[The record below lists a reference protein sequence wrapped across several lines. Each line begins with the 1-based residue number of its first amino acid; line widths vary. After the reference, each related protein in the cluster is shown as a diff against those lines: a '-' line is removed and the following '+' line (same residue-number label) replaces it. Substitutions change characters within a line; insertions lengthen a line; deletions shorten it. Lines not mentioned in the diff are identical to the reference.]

1 MKIHSFHTPTFIL
14 IFANIMSVE
23 ELNKLKELLA
33 EPKKIVI
40 TTHRGPDGDAMGSS
54 LGLYN
59 YLIKKGHQVQVITP
73 NDYPLFLHWMKGNN
87 HVIQFSKEPEA
98 AERITSDAEIIFC
111 LDFNTLSRIDHFAP
125 IVEQSNA
132 FKVLI
137 DHHQQPDKFDFNFSD
152 TTACSTAQLIF
163 EFLEM
168 FGDLDTIDKDIA
180 ECLYAG
186 IMTDTGNFRFPSVTA
201 KTHEIVALLISN
213 GAKQDKVYDLVYDN
227 NSVDKL
233 NLLGYCLN
241 EKLEVLPEYSTAII
255 SLNSDELSRFQYQKG
270 DTEGVVNYALS
281 IKGISVAAF
290 FVEREGIVKIS
301 FRSKGDF
308 SVNQLAKNHFNG
320 GGHINAAGGAFGTK
334 VEEAIK
340 KFKSILPD
348 YQSLLS
354 INKNN

>member
-1 MKIHSFHTPTFIL
+1 
-14 IFANIMSVE
+14 MSVE
-23 ELNKLKELLA
+23 KLNKLKELLA
-33 EPKKIVI
+33 NPRKIVI

-73 NDYPLFLHWMKGNN
+73 NDYPSFLHWMKGNN
-87 HVIQFSKEPEA
+87 HVIQFAKEPEA
-98 AERITSDAEIIFC
+98 AERITLEAEIIFC
-111 LDFNTLSRIDHFAP
+111 LDFNTLSRIDTYAP
-125 IVEQSNA
+125 VVEQTKA

-137 DHHQQPDKFDFNFSD
+137 DHHQQPDEFDFTFSD
-152 TTACSTAQLIF
+152 TSACSTAQLIF
-163 EFLEM
+163 EFLDM
-168 FGDLDTIDKDIA
+168 FGELDAIDKDIA

-201 KTHEIVALLISN
+201 KTHEIVAYLISK
-213 GAKQDKVYDLVYDN
+213 GAQQDRVYDLVHDN
-227 NSVDKL
+227 NSVNRL
-233 NLLGYCLN
+233 NLLGYCLK

-255 SLNSDELSRFQYQKG
+255 SLSSDELNRFQYQKG

-281 IKGISVAAF
+281 IEGISLAAF

-308 SVNQLAKNHFNG
+308 SVNQFARDHFNG
-320 GGHINAAGGAFGTK
+320 GGHINAAGGVFGIK
-334 VEEAIK
+334 VEEAID

-348 YQSLLS
+348 YQSLLP

>member
-1 MKIHSFHTPTFIL
+1 
-14 IFANIMSVE
+14 MSVE

-59 YLIKKGHQVQVITP
+59 YLIQKGHQVQVITP
-73 NDYPLFLHWMKGNN
+73 NDYPSFLNWMKGNN
-87 HVIQFSKEPEA
+87 HVIQFVKEPEA
-98 AERITSDAEIIFC
+98 AERITLEADIIFC
-111 LDFNTLSRIDHFAP
+111 LDFNTLSRIGNFAP
-125 IVEQSNA
+125 VVKQTKA

-137 DHHQQPDKFDFNFSD
+137 DHHQQPDEFDFTLSD
-152 TTACSTAQLIF
+152 TTACSTAQLIY
-163 EFLEM
+163 EFIDM
-168 FGDLDTIDKDIA
+168 FGDLDAIDQDIA

-201 KTHEIVALLISN
+201 KTHEIVAFLIIR
-213 GAKQDKVYDLVYDN
+213 GAQHDKVYDLINDK
-227 NSVDKL
+227 NSVNRL

-241 EKLEVLPEYSTAII
+241 EKLEVLPDYATAII
-255 SLNSDELSRFQYQKG
+255 SLTCDELNRFQYQKG

-281 IKGISVAAF
+281 IEGISLAAF

-308 SVNQLAKNHFNG
+308 SVNQFARDHFKG
-320 GGHINAAGGAFGTK
+320 GGHINAAGGTFGTK
-334 VEEAIK
+334 VEEAIE